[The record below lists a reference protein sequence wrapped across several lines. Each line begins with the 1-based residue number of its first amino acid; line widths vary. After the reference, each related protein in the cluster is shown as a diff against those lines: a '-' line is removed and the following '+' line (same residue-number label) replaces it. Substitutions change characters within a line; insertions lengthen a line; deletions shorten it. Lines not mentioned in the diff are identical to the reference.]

1 MPEVAA
7 TVACGPLA
15 QVLDFDAAH
24 CSVPAPS
31 GRDRV
36 GGRIA
41 MTTPLRAELRLEN
54 GLVGKAGADRIAL
67 IEAVAET
74 GSIAAA
80 ARRVG
85 LSYRAAWDAVQVLNN
100 LFAEPLVVAVPGG
113 AKGGEASVTP
123 QGAQVVAS
131 FRLMEEGL
139 RRTVAELQDHVAG
152 TGGDAL
158 PSQIWTLGMKTSAR
172 NALRGVVESVTDGS
186 VNAEVVLRIGET
198 AEIVAVVTRQSVSDL
213 GLAPGVTAVALINA
227 GSILLA
233 TTDGGLRT
241 SARNNLRGV
250 VTQIR
255 QGAVNDEVTL
265 GLDAGKTLTATVTSE
280 SVKRLELCVGEPVV
294 ALIKASHVILAV
306 A

>member
-1 MPEVAA
+1 
-7 TVACGPLA
+7 
-15 QVLDFDAAH
+15 
-24 CSVPAPS
+24 
-31 GRDRV
+31 
-36 GGRIA
+36 

-67 IEAVAET
+67 IEAIAET

-80 ARRVG
+80 ARRVD

-100 LFAEPLVVAVPGG
+100 LFAEPLIVAVPGG

-123 QGAQVVAS
+123 HGARVVSS
-131 FRLMEEGL
+131 FRLMEDGL
-139 RRTVAELQDHVAG
+139 RRTMAELQGLVGG

-198 AEIVAVVTRQSVSDL
+198 AQIVAVVTHQSVSDL
-213 GLAPGVTAVALINA
+213 GLASGVTAVALINA
-227 GSILLA
+227 GSIILA
-233 TTDGGLRT
+233 APDEGLRT

-250 VTQIR
+250 ISEIR
-255 QGAVNDEVTL
+255 PGAVNDEVTL
-265 GLDAGKTLTATVTSE
+265 TLDAGKTLTATVTSE
-280 SVKRLELCVGEPVV
+280 SVKRLELSTGKAVI

-306 A
+306 S

>member
-1 MPEVAA
+1 
-7 TVACGPLA
+7 
-15 QVLDFDAAH
+15 
-24 CSVPAPS
+24 
-31 GRDRV
+31 
-36 GGRIA
+36 

-54 GLVGKAGADRIAL
+54 GLIGKAGADRIAL

-85 LSYRAAWDAVQVLNN
+85 LSFRAAWDAVQVLNN
-100 LFAEPLVVAVPGG
+100 LFAEPLVVAAPGG

-123 QGAQVVAS
+123 QGTQVATS

-139 RRTVAELQDHVAG
+139 RRTMAELLEKVAG
-152 TGGDAL
+152 SGAAPG
-158 PSQIWTLGMKTSAR
+158 QIWTLGMKTSAR
-172 NALRGVVESVTDGS
+172 NALRGVVESVTGGA

-227 GSILLA
+227 GSIILA
-233 TTDGGLRT
+233 TADEGLRT
-241 SARNNLRGV
+241 SARNALRGMISE
-250 VTQIR
+250 IR
-255 QGAVNDEVTL
+255 PGAVNDEVTL

-280 SVKRLELCVGEPVV
+280 SVKRLGLCAGEPVI